1 MSAPHTQALET
12 GDLLIRGGTVVDGTG
27 AAPAPADVRVRDGVI
42 VEVGRGLDAGGETVL
57 DASDAFV
64 TPGLIES
71 HTHFDAA
78 VWWDADCDPMP
89 AHGCTTMVLANCGL
103 GLAPLRPAE
112 STDLVDLFAFI
123 EDIPAE
129 AFNLAVPW
137 KWDTWPE
144 YFTVAR
150 RHPTAVNYV
159 GFMPFQMLRT
169 WIMGPD
175 AWERAATPEERD
187 RLCAALDEALSAG
200 AIGLSTS
207 EMDTDKGNRPVP
219 SRLADEAELS
229 ALIGVLARHG
239 AILQYV
245 PRFLQAEYF
254 HEDLRRMSRL
264 VAGTGVRMIFAG
276 YALEE
281 MAAEGRSKL
290 EDLMARL
297 RAEGA
302 DLWPN
307 FSPRPSHVNMH
318 FERSIMWSGIASWH
332 SYVHASEQDK
342 RTLLRDPTWRAAA
355 RADWDACTY
364 TLAPIRIPDRML
376 LMGGEHSGES
386 MADAMARTGQHP
398 SDAMADWLISTDV
411 RGNIRTRER
420 PIDLAAAAEMARSP
434 HALPGASDAGAHVQM
449 FSGAGDGTYFLSH
462 LVRDTGLLRIEEAVQ
477 AVTSRLAGFFGIP
490 QRGVIRPGAVADLAV
505 FALEDLTNGTEVQR
519 RDLPGGAWRYS
530 RTPGGYRATIVGGVP
545 TWLNGAAT
553 GRRPGSML
561 PARQESERVPAGV

>member
-1 MSAPHTQALET
+1 
-12 GDLLIRGGTVVDGTG
+12 
-27 AAPAPADVRVRDGVI
+27 VRVRDGVV
-42 VEVGRGLDAGGETVL
+42 VEVGPRLDAAGEPVI
-57 DASDAFV
+57 DADGAYV
-64 TPGLIES
+64 TPGLVES

-137 KWDTWPE
+137 AWDTWPE
-144 YFTVAR
+144 YFAAAR

-159 GFMPFQMLRT
+159 GFMPYQMLRT

-175 AWERAATPEERD
+175 AWERAATAQERE
-187 RLCAALDEALSAG
+187 RLVAALDEALSAG
-200 AIGLSTS
+200 ALGLSTS
-207 EMDTDKGNRPVP
+207 EMDTDKANRPVP

-229 ALIGVLARHG
+229 ALIRVLARHG

-245 PRFLQAEYF
+245 PRFLQPEYF
-254 HEDLRRMSRL
+254 HEDLARMSRL
-264 VAGTGVRMIFAG
+264 VAGTGVRMLFAG

-281 MAAEGRSKL
+281 TAADGRHRL
-290 EDLMARL
+290 EDLMTRL

-318 FERSIMWSGIASWH
+318 FERSIMWSGVPSWH
-332 SYVHASEQDK
+332 SYVHAGDDDK
-342 RTLLRDPTWRAAA
+342 RSLLRDPAWRAAA
-355 RADWDACTY
+355 RADWDDCTY
-364 TLAPIRIPDRML
+364 TLAPIRRPEGML

-386 MADAMARTGQHP
+386 LAEAVARTGQHP
-398 SDAMADWLISTDV
+398 SDVMADWLISTDV
-411 RGNIRTRER
+411 QGNVRTRER
-420 PIDLAAAAEMARSP
+420 PIDIPAAVAMARSP

-449 FSGAGDGTYFLSH
+449 FSGAGDGTYFLAH
-462 LVRDTGLLRIEEAVQ
+462 LVRDTGLLRIEEAVE

-490 QRGVIRPGAVADLAV
+490 GRGTIRPGAVADLAV
-505 FALEDLTNGTEVQR
+505 FALEDLSNGTEVQQ

-530 RTPGGYRATIVGGVP
+530 RTPGGYRATLVGGVP
-545 TWLNGAAT
+545 TWLDGSAT
-553 GRRPGSML
+553 GKRPGSML
-561 PARQESERVPAGV
+561 PARQEQERVPARV